1 MREFHFRSLEIQEVS
16 CYIGELHD
24 VLTLRVYSPPSK
36 RTRARFIMR
45 VVLVDNDVEIVGDKT
60 ISAGSLVS
68 GWGYISDFDET
79 KPIKTTTILVRR
91 IKIERR

>member
-1 MREFHFRSLEIQEVS
+1 MVQIQFRSLEVQEVS

-24 VLTLRVYSPPSK
+24 VLTLRVYSSPNK

-45 VVLVDNDVEIVGDKT
+45 VVLVDDDIEIIGDKT
-60 ISAGSLVS
+60 ISAGALVS
-68 GWGYISDFDET
+68 GWGYISDFDKT
-79 KPIKTTTILVRR
+79 RPIKTTTFLVRR